1 VHSVLPLAVALLLA
15 QAGENVR
22 EAPPPPPPPK
32 ASELTRAPQLI
43 EFHAADY
50 PKDRLERGET
60 ADVSCLV
67 DIDAAGGVTNVEV
80 VTGAAPDFDQAAVAA
95 IRSFRFAPAEI
106 DGQPAPVRIRYVYH
120 FVIEKRRVQ
129 TTVVLDAGRIRGSIA
144 EAGNRHAVAG
154 ADILLDG
161 AAAATSD
168 AQGSFEI
175 AEVPPGSHDLRIGAL
190 DFAEDRRKLDVAPRG
205 TAEVRVYLRR
215 TSVGEFAA
223 VVEGE
228 RTKEAPTVRTLK
240 HDELVNV
247 PGSLND
253 PIRAVQNLPGLARAP
268 FLAGLLLVRGTP
280 PQDTG
285 TYLDGHRIPILY
297 HFLGGPSVIN
307 EQLIDRIDF
316 YPGGYGAYY
325 GRNLTS
331 ALDVGTR
338 KADSSLHG
346 SFSVDLLQ
354 AVAFVEGPLGDNTQ
368 GAIAARRSYIDLFL
382 PLFLP
387 NNPRDGVT
395 AVTPIYWDYQ
405 ARIDHRLRNGDQL
418 SLFALGTDDS
428 LAIVQK
434 GGKLA
439 EPIVLDTH
447 TGAHQLRV
455 GWMRPLSSDFSVSVS
470 PLAGIIT
477 TSFDSSGLGQGAFRN
492 QQSATLVDY
501 QLALRAEGRYR
512 SSSALSWRSGLDL
525 SWDRYRVEADVESSL
540 QLRGLGAAI
549 TQPLHIDH
557 SQVLESIGEY
567 LEADARV
574 GRFQLVPGLRFDQFF
589 WRGHGYGVF
598 DPRLWARY
606 SATEATA
613 IKAYAGIYHQAPNPA
628 NIDPSIGNPDL
639 TPERSWQAGL
649 GAEHRFSPAWNLSV
663 EGFYLRRGAL
673 VSRVPAT
680 SVNGIVDNPLYGN
693 VGLARSYGLEV
704 LLRHEFTGRLYG
716 WVAYTLS
723 HSDVLPLPDESWRA
737 FTFDQ
742 PHNLIVVAGYR
753 PTPSWEISTRYRLVS
768 GNPSAPVERA
778 TFDSDSGRFV
788 ADAGTFGASRLPA
801 FSQLDMRAQY
811 SFVHDLWRLAVYLDV
826 QNVLNHRNQEV
837 HLFDYRYRSDGYIGG
852 LPILPTL
859 GLKASF

>member
-1 VHSVLPLAVALLLA
+1 VLPLAVALLLA
-15 QAGENVR
+15 QAGENIR
-22 EAPPPPPPPK
+22 EAPPPPAQAAP
-32 ASELTRAPQLI
+32 ELTRAPRLV
-43 EFHAADY
+43 EFHAAEY

-60 ADVSCLV
+60 ADVACLV
-67 DIDAAGGVTNVEV
+67 DIDAQGLVTNVEV

-95 IRSFRFAPAEI
+95 IRSFRFSPAEI
-106 DGQPAPVRIRYVYH
+106 DGKPAPVRIRYVYH
-120 FVIEKRRVQ
+120 FVIEKRRVERPA
-129 TTVVLDAGRIRGSIA
+129 VLDAGRIRGSIV
-144 EAGNRHAVAG
+144 EAGNRHPVAG
-154 ADILLDG
+154 AEVSIDG
-161 AAAATSD
+161 AAAATTD
-168 AQGSFEI
+168 AQGAFEV
-175 AEVPPGSHDLRIGAL
+175 AEVPAGRHELRVDAV
-190 DFAEDRRKLDVAPRG
+190 DFARDRRTVEVAARG

-215 TSVGEFAA
+215 SSVGEFAA

-228 RTKEAPTVRTLK
+228 RARDAPTVRTLK

-253 PIRAVQNLPGLARAP
+253 PIRAVQNLPGMARAP

-338 KADSSLHG
+338 KADSTLHG
-346 SFSVDLLQ
+346 SFSLDLLQ
-354 AVAFVEGPLGDNTQ
+354 AVAFVEGPLGERTQ

-387 NNPRDGVT
+387 NNPKDGVT

-405 ARIDHRLRNGDQL
+405 ARIDHRLLNGDQL

-428 LAIVQK
+428 LAVVQK

-439 EPIVLDTH
+439 APIVLDTH
-447 TGAHQLRV
+447 TGAHQLRLS
-455 GWMRPLSSDFSVSVS
+455 WMRPLSSDFSVSLS

-477 TSFDSSGLGQGAFRN
+477 TSFDSSGLGQGTFRN
-492 QQSATLVDY
+492 QQTLTLVDY
-501 QLALRAEGRYR
+501 QLALRAESRYR
-512 SSSALSWRSGLDL
+512 ANGALSLRTGLDG
-525 SWDRYRVEADVESSL
+525 SWDRYRVEADIESSL
-540 QLRGLGAAI
+540 QLRGLGSAI

-557 SQVLESIGEY
+557 SQVLCSIGEY
-567 LEADARV
+567 VEGDARL
-574 GRFQLVPGLRFDQFF
+574 GRFQLVPGLRFDQFL
-589 WRGHGYGVF
+589 WRDHSYGVV
-598 DPRLWARY
+598 DPRLWLRY
-606 SATEATA
+606 PATEATA

-639 TPERSWQAGL
+639 TPERSWQTGL
-649 GAEHRFSPAWNLSV
+649 GVEHRFNPAWNLSV

-680 SVNGIVDNPLYGN
+680 SVNGIAVDNPLYGN
-693 VGLARSYGLEV
+693 VGIARSYGVEV

-723 HSDVLPLPDESWRA
+723 HSDVLPLPDVSWRA
-737 FTFDQ
+737 FNFDQ

-768 GNPSAPVERA
+768 GNPSAPVDRA

-788 ADAGTFGASRLPA
+788 ADTGTFGASRLPA

-811 SFVHDLWRLAVYLDV
+811 SFVHDVWKLAVYLDV
-826 QNVLNHRNQEV
+826 QNVLNHRNQEI
-837 HLFDYRYRSDGYIGG
+837 HLYDYRYRADGYIGG

>member
-1 VHSVLPLAVALLLA
+1 MLPLAVALLLA

-22 EAPPPPPPPK
+22 EAPPQPPQT
-32 ASELTRAPQLI
+32 AAELTRPPQLV

-67 DIDAAGGVTNVEV
+67 DIDAQGLVTNVEV
-80 VTGAAPDFDQAAVAA
+80 VAGTAPDFDQAAVAA
-95 IRSFRFAPAEI
+95 IRSFRFSPAEI

-120 FVIEKRRVQ
+120 FAIEKRRVQ
-129 TTVVLDAGRIRGSIA
+129 QAAAPDAGRIRGSIA
-144 EAGNRHAVAG
+144 EAGNRHPVAG
-154 ADILLDG
+154 ADVLLDG
-161 AAAATSD
+161 AAATTTD

-175 AEVPPGSHDLRIGAL
+175 GEVPAGRHELRIAAL
-190 DFAEDRRKLDVAPRG
+190 DFAEDRRTLEVAPRTVAG
-205 TAEVRVYLRR
+205 IRIYLRR
-215 TSVGEFAA
+215 ISVGEFAA

-228 RTKEAPTVRTLK
+228 RTRDAPTVRTLK
-240 HDELVNV
+240 HEELVNV

-285 TYLDGHRIPILY
+285 IYLDGHRIPILF

-316 YPGGYGAYY
+316 HPGGYGAYY

-354 AVAFVEGPLGDNTQ
+354 AVAFVEGPLGEHTQ

-428 LAIVQK
+428 LAVVQK

-439 EPIVLDTH
+439 EPVVLGTH
-447 TGAHQLRV
+447 IGAHQLRL
-455 GWMRPLSSDFSVSVS
+455 GWMRPLSSDFSLSLS
-470 PLAGIIT
+470 PLAGILT
-477 TSFDSSGLGQGAFRN
+477 TSFESSGLGQGNFRN
-492 QQSATLVDY
+492 QQTLTLVDY
-501 QLALRAEGRYR
+501 QLALRAEARYR
-512 SSSALSWRSGLDL
+512 ASRTLSWRSGVDA
-525 SWDRYRVEADVESSL
+525 SWDRYRVEADIQSAL
-540 QLRGLGAAI
+540 QLRSLGATI

-557 SQVLESIGEY
+557 SQALESIGEY
-567 LEADARV
+567 LEADVRL
-574 GRFQLVPGLRFDQFF
+574 GRFQLVPGLRFDQFL
-589 WRGHGYGVF
+589 WRGHSYGVF
-598 DPRLWARY
+598 DPRLWVRY
-606 SATEATA
+606 PATEATA
-613 IKAYAGIYHQAPNPA
+613 TKAYAGIYHQAPNAA
-628 NIDPSIGNPDL
+628 NIDPSIGNPGL
-639 TPERSWQAGL
+639 TPERSWQTGL
-649 GAEHRFSPAWNLSV
+649 GIEHRFSPTWNLSV

-673 VSRVPAT
+673 VSRVQAT
-680 SVNGIVDNPLYGN
+680 SVNGVAVDNPLYGN
-693 VGLARSYGLEV
+693 VGIARSYGLEV

-723 HSDVLPLPDESWRA
+723 HSDVLPLPDVSWRA
-737 FTFDQ
+737 FNFDQ

-788 ADAGTFGASRLPA
+788 ADAGTFGAARLPA
-801 FSQLDMRAQY
+801 FSQLDLRAQY
-811 SFVHDLWRLAVYLDV
+811 SFVHDLWRLALYLDV
-826 QNVLNHRNQEV
+826 QNVLNHRNQEL
-837 HLFDYRYRSDGYIGG
+837 HLWDYRYRADGYLGG